1 MEDKRIVD
9 LYWERD
15 EQALTETRQA
25 YHRYLT
31 RIARNILPTEQD
43 TEECVN
49 DVYLRAWNAIP
60 PHRPARLSTFLGK
73 IARRVA
79 LDRYAALTAEK
90 RGGGTHAQVLEEWRD
105 CLPCG
110 EGDPS
115 DDLAVREALERFL
128 HRLPAEQR
136 RVFVLRYWYGDP
148 IKEIAA
154 ARNST
159 ESRIKMMLSRIRGQL
174 KNYLEKEGIII

>member
-1 MEDKRIVD
+1 
-9 LYWERD
+9 
-15 EQALTETRQA
+15 
-25 YHRYLT
+25 
-31 RIARNILPTEQD
+31 
-43 TEECVN
+43 
-49 DVYLRAWNAIP
+49 
-60 PHRPARLSTFLGK
+60 LGK

>member
-1 MEDKRIVD
+1 MEDKRIVE
-9 LYWERD
+9 LYFARD
-15 EQALTETRQA
+15 EQALSETKKK
-25 YHRYLT
+25 YSHYLY
-31 RIARNILPTEQD
+31 RVAQNILQNPQD
-43 TEECVN
+43 AEECVG
-49 DVYLRAWNAIP
+49 DTYLRAWNAIP
-60 PHRPARLSTFLGK
+60 PHRPTRLSVFLGK
-73 IARRVA
+73 ITRRLA
-79 LDRYAALTAEK
+79 LDRYAALTADK
-90 RGGGTHAQVLEEWRD
+90 RGGGTTADILEEWRD
-105 CLPCG
+105 ALPDDG
-110 EGDPS
+110 GDPA

-174 KNYLEKEGIII
+174 KDYLKKEGITI

>member
-115 DDLAVREALERFL
+115 DDLAVRDALNRFL
-128 HRLPAEQR
+128 RQLPADKR
-136 RVFVLRYWYGDP
+136 RTFIRRYWYGDT
-148 IKEIAA
+148 IAA
-154 ARNST
+154 IAADSHAT
-159 ESRIKMMLSRIRGQL
+159 ESAVKMTLSRTRDEL
-174 KNYLEKEGIII
+174 KTFLEKEGIAL

>member
-9 LYWERD
+9 LYWQRD
-15 EQALTETRQA
+15 EQALAETRLA

-31 RIARNILPTEQD
+31 RIARNVLPSEQD
-43 TEECVN
+43 AEECVN

-60 PHRPARLSTFLGK
+60 PHRPMRLSTFLGK
-73 IARRVA
+73 IARRLA
-79 LDRYAALTAEK
+79 LDRRAALTAEK
-90 RGGGTHAQVLEEWRD
+90 RGGGTHAHILEEWRD
-105 CLPCG
+105 CLPHG
-110 EGDPS
+110 GGDPS

-128 HRLPAEQR
+128 YRLPTEQR
-136 RVFVLRYWYGDP
+136 RVFLLRYWYGDP

-159 ESRIKMMLSRIRGQL
+159 ESRIKMMLSRIRGEL
-174 KNYLEKEGIII
+174 KEYLEKEGITI